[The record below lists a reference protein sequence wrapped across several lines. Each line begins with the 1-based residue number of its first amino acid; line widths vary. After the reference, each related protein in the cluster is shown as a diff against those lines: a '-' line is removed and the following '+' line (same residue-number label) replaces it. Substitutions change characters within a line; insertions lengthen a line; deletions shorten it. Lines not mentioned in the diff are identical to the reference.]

1 GRGVIRFS
9 ATEEFFSVLARLGE
23 VPLPPYIKRSP
34 GNRPGDVERYQ
45 TVYAR
50 NVGAVAAPT
59 AGLHFT
65 PELLAAIRQRGVE
78 VAFLTLH
85 VGAGTFQPV
94 GAEQVEANVMDA
106 EEYEFRERVD

>member
-1 GRGVIRFS
+1 
-9 ATEEFFSVLARLGE
+9 EQLGE
-23 VPLPPYIKRSP
+23 IPLPPYIKRP
-34 GNRPGDVERYQ
+34 RGHRPEDAERYQ

-65 PELLAAIRQRGVE
+65 LELLAAIRQRGME
-78 VAFLTLH
+78 VVFLTLH

-94 GAEQVEANVMDA
+94 RAEQVEANVMDA